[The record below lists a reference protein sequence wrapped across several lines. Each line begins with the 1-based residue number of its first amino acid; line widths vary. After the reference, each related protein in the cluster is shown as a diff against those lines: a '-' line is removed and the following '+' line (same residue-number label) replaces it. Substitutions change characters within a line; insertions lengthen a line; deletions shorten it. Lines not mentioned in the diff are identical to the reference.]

1 MFKFIPLGLPSSA
14 SQAVSA
20 SAALRTDTYPQTAS
34 LAEFAIAN
42 YGPQGPPYK
51 ETYGT
56 VQ

>member
-14 SQAVSA
+14 STAVSA
-20 SAALRTDTYPQTAS
+20 SAALSTTNYPQTAS

-42 YGPQGPPYK
+42 YGPTGSIYK
-51 ETYGT
+51 QTYGT